1 MSNIEVI
8 EGQWN
13 TIFIDFLDQMNGL
26 FPDSPAEVLK
36 TKMKLNNLIGGE
48 KPIKMFTDTIKGHED
63 EIVNKNDTY
72 FFSGNRDIAFV
83 KDLELDKYY
92 KMASTKNKGII
103 WSFITIL
110 YQLSDAYMKKLN
122 V

>member
-1 MSNIEVI
+1 MSNIELI

-13 TIFIDFLDQMNGL
+13 KIFIDFMDQMNGL

-48 KPIKMFTDTIKGHED
+48 KPIIMFIDTIKGHED
-63 EIVNKNDTY
+63 EILKKNDNY
-72 FFSGNRDIAFV
+72 FFSGNRDITFV

-92 KMASTKNKGII
+92 KMASIKNKGII